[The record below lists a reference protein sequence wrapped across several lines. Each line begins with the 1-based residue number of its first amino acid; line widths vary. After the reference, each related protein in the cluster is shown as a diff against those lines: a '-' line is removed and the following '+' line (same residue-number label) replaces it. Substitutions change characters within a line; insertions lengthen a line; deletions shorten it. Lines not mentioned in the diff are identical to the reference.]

1 MEKLFYCTLAASVLL
16 LGISAIF
23 LLVAERR
30 KKKLA
35 EAAFAEAGATLTTR
49 IADLW
54 LDEDKELWLVA
65 REDGETPVHRFSDVL
80 GASLSEDGVQY
91 IWKHDGI
98 FSAEGN
104 DRWPPEPDERGHY
117 KVTKRPAA
125 IYLNIFVKKPDCPVE
140 TVVLLGRPCSR
151 TSRLYMDAAAKTA
164 ALMRLFNT
172 VCPEQKSK
180 KKK

>member
-1 MEKLFYCTLAASVLL
+1 MEKLFYWTLGASVVL

-23 LLVAERR
+23 LLIAERR

-35 EAAFAEAGATLTTR
+35 QAAFDAAGASLTTR
-49 IADLW
+49 IGDLW

-91 IWKHDGI
+91 IWKNNGI

-104 DRWPPEPDERGHY
+104 DAWPPQPDERGKY
-117 KVTKRPAA
+117 KVTKRPSA
-125 IYLNIFVKKPDCPVE
+125 IYLNIFVKKPECPVE
-140 TVVLLGRPCSR
+140 TIVLLGRPCSR
-151 TSRLYMDAAAKTA
+151 TSRMYMDAAAKTA

-172 VCPEQKSK
+172 VCPPQKQK

>member
-35 EAAFAEAGATLTTR
+35 ESAFAAAGATLTTK
-49 IADLW
+49 IGDLW
-54 LDEDKELWLVA
+54 LDEDHELWLVA
-65 REDGETPVHRFSDVL
+65 REDGDTPVHRFSDVL

-91 IWKHDGI
+91 IWKKDGI
-98 FSAEGN
+98 FSAEG
-104 DRWPPEPDERGHY
+104 DDVWPPQPDERGRY

-125 IYLNIFVKKPDCPVE
+125 IYLNIFVKKRECPVE

-151 TSRLYMDAAAKTA
+151 TSRLYLDAVAKTA

-172 VCPEQKSK
+172 VCPVQPK